1 MEIMIPVWPAYT
13 GLADGGA
20 RIADIRS
27 AQVAIVDDNYDM
39 PFMEQL
45 EKVLRETHGAVVTAF
60 IKPLGSAPSPK
71 LLIDKV
77 AQSQVAIV
85 GIGL

>member
-13 GLADGGA
+13 GLAAGGG
-20 RIADIRS
+20 RIAEIRG

-39 PFMEQL
+39 PFMEHL
-45 EKVLRETHGAVVTAF
+45 AKVLREARGAVVNAF

-71 LLIDKV
+71 SLIDKA

-85 GIGL
+85 GVGL

>member
-1 MEIMIPVWPAYT
+1 MEIMIPVWPAHS
-13 GLADGGA
+13 GVADGGA
-20 RIADIRS
+20 RIADIRG

-45 EKVLRETHGAVVTAF
+45 EKSLREAHGAVVNAF

-71 LLIDKV
+71 SLIDKA